1 MIRRFA
7 SDIMKKELGKGW
19 VDRFIQRY
27 QVDLIPRWTTGID
40 RPRHQADSGLKYR
53 L

>member
-7 SDIMKKELGKGW
+7 SDITKKELGKGW

-27 QVDLIPRWTTGID
+27 QVDLILRWADGID
-40 RPRHQADSGLKYR
+40 RSRY
-53 L
+53 